1 MKSVVLLTLYPR
13 KALSVLPVTIYHL
26 LLNMDCQYKISNIFF
41 EFKSP
46 VLIESGFFVVVH
58 LHIDGCL

>member
-1 MKSVVLLTLYPR
+1 
-13 KALSVLPVTIYHL
+13 
-26 LLNMDCQYKISNIFF
+26 MDCQYKISNIFF
-41 EFKSP
+41 QFKSP